1 MIGTIIHSHKDLIVW
16 QKAMDLVVLIYK
28 ITENFPKTEIYGIT
42 SQMRRSAVSI
52 PSNIAEGRK
61 RGSKADYRQFLL
73 IAYGSGAELE
83 TQLEICQRLS
93 YIDEAHWKPVYLLL
107 EEVMRMLNSMITG
120 LQEFPKKLRSYK
132 LRS

>member
-1 MIGTIIHSHKDLIVW
+1 MIGTVIHSHKDLIVW

-28 ITENFPKTEIYGIT
+28 TTDAFPKTETYGIT

-93 YIDEAHWKPVYLLL
+93 YLDDSQWKKISLLI
-107 EEVMRMLNSMITG
+107 EEVMKMLNSMITG
-120 LQEFPKKLRSYK
+120 LQEFPKKLRS
-132 LRS
+132 